1 MLLFFLATAYASIT
15 NCGTSSKF
23 TIQTLSQTPA
33 DTIKAGENVTL
44 TLFYTNT
51 ETVLSGSATTSVT
64 YNFIPIS
71 PTLAPLCE
79 SIVCPLEPGIHDGRS
94 STAFPTGLSGT
105 VKTKI
110 VWKNDAGEELL
121 CLSSTLKAA

>member
-1 MLLFFLATAYASIT
+1 MFLATAYASIT

-23 TIQTLSQTPA
+23 TIQTLSQSPA
-33 DTIKAGENVTL
+33 DTIKGGENLTL

-51 ETVLSGSATTSVT
+51 ETVLSGSATTSIT
-64 YNFIPIS
+64 YNFIPLS

-79 SIVCPLEPGIHDGRS
+79 SIVCPLEPGIHDG
-94 STAFPTGLSGT
+94 STSGAFPKGLSGT

-121 CLSSTLKAA
+121 CISSSLHV